1 MNIDLE
7 KYDEKHATYIEA
19 LTKRLDSIYASII
32 RQAVKYG
39 LSVNFDPDAGEIFDF
54 SKFPNLKKKIDDLF
68 NDMHNQIHTLVLNGI
83 NDEWLFSGEKNDYFL
98 SEILSYGEASEKQ
111 IETILAM
118 NNAAIQE
125 RRSQAQKAF
134 AERVQNGMNLSD
146 RIWKLTDQF
155 KSELEMAIDTGLSQG
170 KSAQQ
175 ISRDIRSYLVN
186 PDKLFRRVRD
196 KHGNLKLSKAASAY
210 HPGQGVYRSSYKN
223 AMRVARTEVNMA
235 YRTADYENWSLE
247 KMVLGIRIR
256 LSNNHTLNGEPF
268 FDICDELK
276 GDYPKDFKFTGW
288 HPQCRCWAVPIT
300 PKQDEVIEYTRKI
313 IAGEDVSDF
322 RFTGQV
328 EEMPKVFKVWYA
340 KNAGR
345 VARMKSKPYF
355 IADNEKII
363 SSMGKKQEKKP
374 DIKPEVKQEIQSSNL
389 DDVISALSKAD
400 VKYNPVKLLEKE
412 LKEEE
417 IIERLGGGDLTR
429 GSCSSLAFA
438 YLGNKC
444 GFDVLDFR
452 DGSSRQMFSSML
464 IIRLITGN
472 VGGIT
477 VKNTSDFA
485 KAKELLSHVV
495 EGKEYYFTCGSH
507 AAVIRKGA
515 EGFEFLEL
523 QSSTSNGFKKL
534 DDNML
539 KWRFAAKRSHS
550 TYGQKYETND
560 CLIDIDLLRK
570 DLKFREMLGYIN
582 TPEDEQRKGS
592 RGTIK

>member
-1 MNIDLE
+1 MNIDLG
-7 KYDEKHATYIEA
+7 KYDEKHAAYIES

-54 SKFPNLKKKIDDLF
+54 SKFPRLKKKIDDLF
-68 NDMHNQIHTLVLNGI
+68 DDMHSQIHTLVLNGI
-83 NDEWLFSGEKNDYFL
+83 NDEWLFSDEKNDYFL
-98 SEILSYGEASEKQ
+98 SEILSNGEATEKQ
-111 IETILAM
+111 IKTILSM

-125 RRSQAQKAF
+125 RRAKAQQAF
-134 AERVQNGMNLSD
+134 AQRVQNGMNLSD

-155 KSELEMAIDTGLSQG
+155 KRELEMAIDTGISQG
-170 KSAQQ
+170 NSAQQ
-175 ISRDIRSYLVN
+175 ISRDIRSYLIN

-196 KHGNLKLSKAASAY
+196 KHGNLKLSKAAAAY
-210 HPGQGVYRSSYKN
+210 HPGHGVYRSSYKN

-235 YRTADYENWSLE
+235 YRTADHDNWNME
-247 KMVLGIRIR
+247 KMVIGIKIN
-256 LSNNHTLNGEPF
+256 LSNNHTLNGKPF

-276 GDYPKDFKFTGW
+276 GDYPKEFKFTGW

-300 PKQDEVIEYTRKI
+300 PKQDEVIEYTKKI

-322 RFTGQV
+322 RFSGQV
-328 EEMPKVFKVWYA
+328 EQMPKAFKVWYTQ
-340 KNAGR
+340 NAGR
-345 VARMKSKPYF
+345 VARIKNKPYF
-355 IADNEKII
+355 IADNENII
-363 SSMGKKQEKKP
+363 ASMGKKQEKKQ
-374 DIKPEVKQEIQSSNL
+374 EVKQAIQSSNL
-389 DDVISALSKAD
+389 DDVLSALSKGQ
-400 VKYNPVKLLEKE
+400 VKYNPVRLLDKE
-412 LKEEE
+412 LKEDE

-452 DGSSRQMFSSML
+452 DGSSRKMFSSMM
-464 IIRLITGN
+464 IIRLITGS
-472 VGGIT
+472 VGGVT
-477 VKNTSDFA
+477 AKNISDFA

-507 AAVIRKGA
+507 AAIIRKGA

-534 DDNML
+534 DNNIL
-539 KWRFAAKRSHS
+539 KLRFAAKRSHS
-550 TYGQKYETND
+550 TFGHKFETDD

-570 DLKFREMLGYIN
+570 DGKFREMLGYIN
-582 TPEDEQRKGS
+582 TPEDKQRKGS

>member
-111 IETILAM
+111 IETILSM

-155 KSELEMAIDTGLSQG
+155 KSELEMAIDIGLSQG

-196 KHGNLKLSKAASAY
+196 KHGNLKLSKAAAAY

-235 YRTADYENWSLE
+235 YRSADYTNWSLE

-276 GDYPKDFKFTGW
+276 GDYPQDFKFTGW

-345 VARMKSKPYF
+345 VARMKNKPYF
-355 IADNEKII
+355 IADNENII
-363 SSMGKKQEKKP
+363 SSMGKKQEKKQ
-374 DIKPEVKQEIQSSNL
+374 EVKQEIISSNL
-389 DDVISALSKAD
+389 DGILSSLSQAG
-400 VKYNPVKLLEKE
+400 VKHNPVKLLEKE
-412 LKEEE
+412 LQEEE
-417 IIERLGGGDLTR
+417 IIERLGGGDLTK

-452 DGSSRQMFSSML
+452 DGSSREMFSRVF
-464 IIRLITGN
+464 IIKEITKSI
-472 VGGIT
+472 GGVIAE
-477 VKNTSDFA
+477 NTSDYKNA
-485 KAKELLSHVV
+485 EELLKNVV
-495 EGKEYYFTCGSH
+495 KGKEYYFTCGSH
-507 AAVIRKGA
+507 AAVVRKSE
-515 EGFEFLEL
+515 EGYEFLEL
-523 QSSTSNGFKKL
+523 QSSSSNGFKSL
-534 DDNML
+534 DKTML
-539 KWRFAAKRSHS
+539 KWRFAAKKSHS
-550 TYGQKYETND
+550 TYGYKYKATD

-570 DLKFREMLGYIN
+570 DGKFREMLGYIN